1 MNYNFNEEFY
11 PTPKSLLEK
20 IFEGVDWSQVQTI
33 LEPSAGKGDI
43 VEFIKSYAKENA
55 YRLPIHSNMDV
66 DCIESDPNLQ
76 AILQKKGFRLIH
88 DDFLTFH
95 TWKQYD
101 LIVMNPPFSCGDKHL
116 LHALELQ
123 EDGGNII
130 CILNAETIRNPY
142 SMLRQSLMLQLQDL
156 NADITYMQHE
166 FESAERKTSV
176 EIAVVK
182 VSIPKKERDS
192 KIFTDLKKARRLA
205 DSIDAEETML
215 AEKDYIKAAVKQF
228 ELETEAGI
236 RLIREYKAMK
246 PYMLRSFKDEG
257 FTGKDPILYLTM
269 DKYSSCSSEVT
280 ENEFLKVVRLKYWTI
295 IFNDD
300 RFISGMT
307 TNLLKEYRS
316 QINKLE
322 DYDFSYF
329 NVKTL
334 QADISKKLVKGVE
347 ECIVK
352 LFDELSFQYAY
363 SDELSKNIHYYN
375 GWKTNKAWI
384 INKKV
389 ILPQMNAWGLFSGSY
404 DPCAYELK
412 SKLADIEKALDYL
425 NGSVS
430 NEDDLANALRAAKLD
445 ERTKKI
451 PLKYFTVTFYKK
463 GTCHIEF
470 TDLELLK
477 KLNIFGSQQKGW
489 LPPAYGKKSYSDMDK
504 EEQDVID
511 EFEGVESYMET
522 LIHPESYLYDSYDS
536 VKALE
541 MAG

>member
-11 PTPKSLLEK
+11 PTPKSLLNK
-20 IFEGVDWSQVQTI
+20 IFDGVDWKQVDTI

-43 VEFIKSYAKENA
+43 IEFIQNFEEAHRYHHNFE
-55 YRLPIHSNMDV
+55 I
-66 DCIESDPNLQ
+66 DCIEKDPNLQ
-76 AILQKKGFRLIH
+76 AILKQKGFRLVH

-116 LHALELQ
+116 LNALKLQ

-130 CILNAETIRNPY
+130 CILNAETLKNPY
-142 SMLRQSLMLQLQDL
+142 SITRLALALRLEDL
-156 NADITYMQHE
+156 HANVSYMQNE
-166 FESAERKTSV
+166 FVSAERKTSV

-192 KIFTDLKKARRLA
+192 RIFSELKESKQM
-205 DSIDAEETML
+205 SEQNSTEQTSL
-215 AEKDYIKAAVKQF
+215 AENDYIKAAVKQF

-236 RLIREYKAMK
+236 RLIREYQAMK
-246 PYMLRSFKDEG
+246 PYMLRSLSGGNLAKNDS
-257 FTGKDPILYLTM
+257 ILYLTM
-269 DKYSSCSSEVT
+269 DKYSPCSPEVT
-280 ENEFLKVVRLKYWTI
+280 ENEFLKVVRLKYWTS
-295 IFNDD
+295 IFNDS
-300 RFISGMT
+300 RFTGHMT
-307 TNLLKEYRS
+307 SNLLSEYRT
-316 QINKLE
+316 QINKLA

-329 NVKTL
+329 NIKTI
-334 QADISKKLVKGVE
+334 QTDIAKKLVKGVE

-352 LFDELSFQYAY
+352 LFDELSFQYSY
-363 SDELSKNIHYYN
+363 SDELGRNIHYYN

-389 ILPQMNAWGLFSGSY
+389 ILPWMNAWGRYNGSY
-404 DPCAYELK
+404 DPASYEIIK
-412 SKLADIEKALDYL
+412 KLADIEKALDYL
-425 NGSVS
+425 SGSS
-430 NEDDLANALRAAKLD
+430 GNERGIRETLHEAEKIGQ
-445 ERTKKI
+445 TKKI

-489 LPPAYGKKSYSDMDK
+489 LPPAYGKKSYFDMD
-504 EEQDVID
+504 EEEKKVID
-511 EFEGVESYMET
+511 EFEGVESYVET
-522 LIHPESYLYDSYDS
+522 MTNSDYYLYSASDSI
-536 VKALE
+536 KCLE
-541 MAG
+541 MAS